1 MMDVVSIVHFISLH
15 FTSLHDTCRFGL
27 FCMLAKMLKLIL
39 FLTRSQLSS
48 MYILLVSVAVKHV
61 LDEVLDRVTH
71 ITQYFI
77 INTTHGLRYGMKSFI
92 LAL

>member
-1 MMDVVSIVHFISLH
+1 MMVVISIVHCMIH
-15 FTSLHDTCRFGL
+15 VGL
-27 FCMLAKMLKLIL
+27 GCCMLAKMFKL